1 MDITLVSTG
10 TPKYDSYPDP
20 NHGTATQIWGL
31 AKVFAEKGHSIK
43 IYCATYG
50 TEGRYQTEQGIKIV
64 EIPTPSVD
72 KKLNGLFTKL
82 FFSRRVAKRLQN
94 NSPDLVLLRERITAL
109 FPSRLD
115 IPSIYTVISPDSFD
129 FFYAFTVKKHP
140 ANRLLFRYK
149 KVIEQNVLANVDAVG
164 VINEW
169 MKTYLRTMG
178 YPETYYLPMGIPD
191 SDYQEFESKKWD
203 KTIITAG
210 RLEPLKRPT
219 WVLDAFE
226 SIRDTEYQL
235 QIIGEG
241 SLRSELESQ
250 ASNYGISEQVTMPGW
265 IDRHELLDRMHDASI
280 LIHPAKFEMGG
291 NVILEGLASGCAV
304 ISSDTMGA
312 KTLIDDGET
321 GRLFHRSRPD
331 QLQESLKDLVSKKEE
346 QRRLGWNA
354 HQRIETTHTM
364 DQVAIPYLRLTERLI

>member
-1 MDITLVSTG
+1 MTFVSTG

-31 AKVFAEKGHSIK
+31 AKVFAEKGHSVK
-43 IYCATYG
+43 IYSATYG
-50 TEGRYQTEQGIKIV
+50 KKDAYKIDKGIKIIEV
-64 EIPTPSVD
+64 PTPSVD
-72 KKLNGLFTKL
+72 KQINGLFTKL
-82 FFSRRVAKRLQN
+82 LFSLRVAKRLKIDC
-94 NSPDLVLLRERITAL
+94 PDLVLLRERITAL

-129 FFYAFTVKKHP
+129 FFYDFTVRKHS
-140 ANRLLFRYK
+140 ANRILFRYK
-149 KVIEQNVLANVDAVG
+149 KAIEQKVLINVNAIG

-169 MKTYLRTMG
+169 MQTYLRTMG

-191 SDYQEFESKKWD
+191 TDFQDFESKDWN

-210 RLEPLKRPT
+210 RLEALKRPT

-226 SIRDTEYQL
+226 SLRDTEYCL

-241 SLRSELESQ
+241 SLRSELETQ
-250 ASNYGISEQVTMPGW
+250 ASDYGISEQVTMPGW
-265 IDRHELLDRMHDASI
+265 IDRRELLDRMHDASI
-280 LIHPAKFEMGG
+280 LVHPAKFEMGG

-312 KTLIDDGET
+312 KTLIDDGQT

-331 QLQESLKDLVSKKEE
+331 QLEECLEDLVSEENE
-346 QRRLGWNA
+346 QRRLGLNA
-354 HQRIETTHTM
+354 HERIKTTHTM
-364 DQVAIPYLRLTERLI
+364 NQVANPYLRLAERLV